1 MENRPPVPAGSPF
14 AVLGVR
20 PGASDEEIRQAYV
33 AAIREHPA
41 EKEPELFEK
50 LRTAFE
56 LLRDPVEKASME
68 LAEIVP
74 TRPLDNLVQGI
85 AEERRFA
92 GIDAWLAV
100 LKGE

>member
-1 MENRPPVPAGSPF
+1 
-14 AVLGVR
+14 
-20 PGASDEEIRQAYV
+20 
-33 AAIREHPA
+33 
-41 EKEPELFEK
+41 
-50 LRTAFE
+50 
-56 LLRDPVEKASME
+56 ME